1 MHHHGNSRLPKLHPL
16 TLPLPPLH
24 LHFPTFSLPALPPFH
39 TCPFPLLLP
48 AFSLLPLPTFSL
60 LPSPALS
67 LIHSPAFTCLLPPS
81 LACLLSP
88 SLAYLLPP
96 SLACFLPLPHLPSQE
111 EREER
116 LKDEKMRIGIEKMKL
131 AHKKRVAIKVFNPDR
146 SNKTGGYG

>member
-1 MHHHGNSRLPKLHPL
+1 MHHHGNCRLPKLYPL

-24 LHFPTFSLPALPPFH
+24 LHFPTFSLPALPPSLA
-39 TCPFPLLLP
+39 CPLSPFLTYLLLP
-48 AFSLLPLPTFSL
+48 SLTCPLPPSLACPLSLSLAFSLLPLPAFSL
-60 LPSPALS
+60 
-67 LIHSPAFTCLLPPS
+67 F
-81 LACLLSP
+81 
-88 SLAYLLPP
+88 
-96 SLACFLPLPHLPSQE
+96 PHLPSKE